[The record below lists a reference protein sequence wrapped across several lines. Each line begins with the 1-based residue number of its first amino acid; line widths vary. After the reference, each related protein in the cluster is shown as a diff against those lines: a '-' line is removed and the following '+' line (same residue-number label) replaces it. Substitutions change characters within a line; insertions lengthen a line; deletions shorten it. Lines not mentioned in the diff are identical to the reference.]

1 MQTRFNFVGEIVLP
15 KKDGKRPLF
24 KEMEKKV
31 DKKTRNMVSLN
42 FGVKESDTNMAF
54 VEAFDGEQETIKTM
68 NADNEKINIDWAD
81 RFDEDVVDKVAG
93 YKKYTLDLGED
104 FGGRQEFITLY
115 DFIKKAAELLPQ
127 YKGKVAVVG
136 QMVKEFYKGTWY
148 DKFKVQN
155 IYAVDSERKSR
166 LSITAD
172 VYYNKDCIDKVDFKE
187 DKKIYLDGYIE
198 QYFDKD
204 TGTKYIP
211 QRFVFS
217 TEKYD
222 LEGNERHKKLFDY
235 KMKYIDIKN
244 KNMVHILWDCVLIR
258 GAETVE
264 FTEDMLTENQ
274 KEQIELGIKTLDD
287 FKPRRGVVGDKINEI
302 RLFDPQL
309 TGDFADGLIDTET
322 KFSEFEED
330 IFTPTKDEKMED
342 IEKSEKVEKEDDK
355 PPFDTDNSV
364 SDDDLF

>member
-24 KEMEKKV
+24 KEMTKKV

-68 NADNEKINIDWAD
+68 NTDNEKINIDWAD

-104 FGGRQEFITLY
+104 FGGRQEFVTLY

-136 QMVKEFYKGTWY
+136 QMVKEFYKDTWY

-172 VYYNKDCIDKVDFKE
+172 VYYGKDSVDKTDFKE
-187 DKKIYLDGYIE
+187 DKKIYLDGYIP
-198 QYFDKD
+198 QYIDKD
-204 TGTKYIP
+204 NGTKYVP

-217 TEKYD
+217 AEKYD
-222 LEGNERHKKLFDY
+222 LENNEKHKKLYDF
-235 KMKYIDIKN
+235 KMKFIDVKG
-244 KNMVHILWDCVLIR
+244 KTMVHIPWECVLIN

-264 FTEDMLTENQ
+264 WTEDMLTDAQ
-274 KEQIELGIKTLDD
+274 KEMCELGIKTPED
-287 FKPRRGVVGDKINEI
+287 FKPRGKIVGDRINEI
-302 RLFDPQL
+302 RLLQPVLKD
-309 TGDFADGLIDTET
+309 DFADGLVDTET

-330 IFTPTKDEKMED
+330 IFTPTKDEKIED